1 VQRPSASRVAGFRA
15 WLKVGRHVR
24 KGEKGIAILAPI
36 LCRSSKD
43 LDQTGADEQVAATAF
58 RRLAGFRTAYVFDL
72 AQTECQELPEFSSV
86 KGKPEENTAALK
98 AFVDSR
104 NIGLGY
110 DQSISPAYG
119 ASHGGRISLLP
130 GLAASVEFATLAHE
144 VAHELLHRGDRRSQ
158 TTKTIRET
166 EAEAVSFVVCQAIGL
181 DTNTAAADYIKL
193 TTATPQRFRLHFI

>member
-1 VQRPSASRVAGFRA
+1 
-15 WLKVGRHVR
+15 VR

-72 AQTECQELPEFSSV
+72 AQTEGQELPEFSSV